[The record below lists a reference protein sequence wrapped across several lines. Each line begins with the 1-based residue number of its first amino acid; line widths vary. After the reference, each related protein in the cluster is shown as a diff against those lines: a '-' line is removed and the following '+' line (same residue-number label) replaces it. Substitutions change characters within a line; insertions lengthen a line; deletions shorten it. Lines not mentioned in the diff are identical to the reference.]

1 MSFSISSSIVVSLD
15 GALLAAMLGLM
26 VGSFCNVVILRIPQM
41 LMQED
46 TPSDPC
52 PSLSLMQPRSHC
64 PSCLHPLR
72 PQHLIPV
79 FSFFWLKGRCA
90 FCAQAISPRYWKT
103 ELMVC
108 AWWVFCA
115 FKFQVLSLLGQS
127 DLAPALFLSQLASA
141 LLWAMLGSAL
151 ICLAQIDWE
160 HQLLPDAIT
169 QPFLWLGLLSAHVG
183 LLGLSP
189 KASLLGAVIGYM
201 SFWLVANIYL
211 LLSSREGLGQGD
223 MKLLALLGAWMGP
236 MSLIPLVL
244 LASTSGAVVGLW
256 RLKVSKDLDIHE
268 PIAFGPF
275 LILSAFTLLIIGPH
289 QVLELLALSN

>member
-1 MSFSISSSIVVSLD
+1 MSFSIPSSIVFALD
-15 GALLAAMLGLM
+15 GALLAALLGLL
-26 VGSFCNVVILRIPQM
+26 VGSFCNVVILRMPQM

-46 TPSDPC
+46 APSSPP
-52 PSLSLMQPRSHC
+52 PSWGLVKPRSHC

-72 PQHLIPV
+72 PKHLIPV

-90 FCAQAISPRYWKT
+90 FCAQSISPRYWKT

-115 FKFQVLSLLGQS
+115 VKFHVLSLLGQS
-127 DLAPALFLSQLASA
+127 DLATALFLSQWASA

-169 QPFLWLGLLSAHVG
+169 QPFLWLGLLSAHFG

-189 KASLLGAVIGYM
+189 KSSLLGAVIGYM

-244 LASTSGAVVGLW
+244 LASTSGALFGLW

-275 LILSAFTLLIIGPH
+275 LILGAFTLLIVGPH
-289 QVLELLALSN
+289 HVLEFLALSN